1 MPKEIEAIIRGRVQ
15 LVMYRDF
22 AQRKA
27 KSLEIA
33 GIAQNLPNG
42 SVRIIAQ
49 GEERN
54 LKKFIGELRKG
65 PVLARVDDVDV
76 IWRDATQKFESFN
89 IVN

>member
-1 MPKEIEAIIRGRVQ
+1 MPKEIKAIIRGRVQ

-27 KSLEIA
+27 KSLGIA